1 MLPKWGTNMIFLREL
16 WQRLGPMAAR
26 PSWRE
31 LLRIGAGAA
40 LGLVLAGLLV
50 VLVDKL
56 YPGSLFLFAPLGAT
70 AVLVFAVPSSPLAQP
85 WNCVV
90 GNTISA
96 LFTLLLLWALPFLPQ
111 PLLAALAVGGAI
123 ALMLVCRA
131 LHPPGGAVAL
141 LTVLSATQMLALGWH
156 LLIPMAVLTALLV
169 VVGLLYHS
177 AFGRAYLH
185 QPHAAQ
191 TPVKVK
197 EGRSAGRLALSSED
211 LQALLQRFDQSY
223 NLGPDDLGELLA
235 AAEEQAIKRRFAAVS
250 CGEVMSAQLLT
261 IEAQTPLE
269 QVADLFHTHLVKSL
283 PVVGAQGE
291 LIGRVLRADLFD
303 WLWQGHRQ
311 NVWQRMVRVPGR
323 RRQSQQAQ
331 SLMRDPEMCVQEA
344 TPVGDLLQELSSHSV
359 QFIAVLRGTK
369 LVGVITRSDVI
380 RTLLALQAPAAAA

>member
-1 MLPKWGTNMIFLREL
+1 MIFLREL

-169 VVGLLYHS
+169 VVGLVYHR
-177 AFGRAYLH
+177 AFGRTYLH

-311 NVWQRMVRVPGR
+311 NVWQRMVRAPGR

-380 RTLLALQAPAAAA
+380 RTLLALQA